1 MDNISNIGLTTSS
14 EVIAFIEETIESV
27 QIENLVPTVIYGKF
41 PDEAENNYRVSLT
54 DRAELGLFTNH
65 CLVSAPPL
73 KELLIPTS
81 LVNSVKNKTINL
93 LGDTV
98 VFL

>member
-1 MDNISNIGLTTSS
+1 MSNLSNIGLTTSS
-14 EVIAFIEETIESV
+14 EVVAFIKANIESV

-41 PDEAENNYRVSLT
+41 LDEAEEKYRISLT
-54 DRAELGLFTNH
+54 KRAELGLFNNH

-73 KELLIPTS
+73 KELLIPTN
-81 LVNSVKNKTINL
+81 LVSSVKNKTINL